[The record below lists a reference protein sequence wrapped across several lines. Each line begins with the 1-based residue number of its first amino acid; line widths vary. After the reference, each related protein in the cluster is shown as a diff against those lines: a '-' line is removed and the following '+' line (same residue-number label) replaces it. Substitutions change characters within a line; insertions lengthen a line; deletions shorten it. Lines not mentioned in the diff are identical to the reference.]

1 MLTITAIIRTKP
13 GHEDTMRNGLLEV
26 AENVRLNE
34 PQTIS
39 FFVSQSIETP
49 QVFTTYERF
58 ANEAAMNAHNNS
70 EVVANSSRSPSR
82 FLMETSCWSRQW
94 RRPRRPESRAIP
106 PETCPTR
113 FKTSHHPHGSHAHAF
128 AGRQVAF

>member
-13 GHEDTMRNGLLEV
+13 GQEDTMRKGLLEV

-34 PQTIS
+34 PETIS

-49 QVFTTYERF
+49 QVFTTYEQF

-70 EVVANSSRSPSR
+70 EVVAK
-82 FLMETSCWSRQW
+82 FF
-94 RRPRRPESRAIP
+94 AIAKP
-106 PETCPTR
+106 ILDGDVVLVTAREASA
-113 FKTSHHPHGSHAHAF
+113 KA
-128 AGRQVAF
+128 

>member
-34 PQTIS
+34 PRTIS

-70 EVVANSSRSPSR
+70 EVVAR
-82 FLMETSCWSRQW
+82 FFAIAKPILDGDVVLVTAMEAS
-94 RRPRRPESRAIP
+94 A
-106 PETCPTR
+106 
-113 FKTSHHPHGSHAHAF
+113 KA
-128 AGRQVAF
+128 